1 MGCLL
6 ACFTC
11 REKEKGGKGKGVH
24 SSKEQP
30 TKSGQKVQVPKG
42 QGCETGTGANWF
54 LVGHQPTIGSHR
66 RDGKVQSPWSPED
79 TSNEPNRH
87 VLKKALKRHNQH
99 RGKASPVIDNVV
111 ALLQPCH
118 RSSVVR
124 LRASSP
130 SITHAPMGSLSY
142 GDVSI

>member
-54 LVGHQPTIGSHR
+54 LVGHQQEVVIEEMEKYNHHGALRTLPTS
-66 RDGKVQSPWSPED
+66 QTD
-79 TSNEPNRH
+79 TS
-87 VLKKALKRHNQH
+87 
-99 RGKASPVIDNVV
+99 
-111 ALLQPCH
+111 
-118 RSSVVR
+118 
-124 LRASSP
+124 
-130 SITHAPMGSLSY
+130 
-142 GDVSI
+142 